1 MPVVP
6 PTAASSSCCGP
17 RDAMLY
23 LIWEMRSLLALVL
36 IFGIVTGFAAHRL
49 GR

>member
-1 MPVVP
+1 MPAVR
-6 PTAASSSCCGP
+6 PTAVSSSCCGP
-17 RDAMLY
+17 RDTMLY

-36 IFGIVTGFAAHRL
+36 IFGIVVGFATHRL

>member
-1 MPVVP
+1 
-6 PTAASSSCCGP
+6 
-17 RDAMLY
+17 MLY

-36 IFGIVTGFAAHRL
+36 ICGIVVGFATHRL